1 MGPIAHAERH
11 DGPGLSFELVPGITA
26 VIEDCVSIFEHAVG
40 QPVVA
45 DELSDGFLRVQLG
58 TLWRQW
64 HDGDVVRHDEL
75 VREVPT
81 SLVE

>member
-45 DELSDGFLRVQLG
+45 DELPDVFLRVQLG

>member
-40 QPVVA
+40 QPRA
-45 DELSDGFLRVQLG
+45 TRRSDAALKSALSAIGFRMTNLLRSPALNQIMPASG
-58 TLWRQW
+58 TPQ
-64 HDGDVVRHDEL
+64 
-75 VREVPT
+75 
-81 SLVE
+81 